1 LLPASYLCIKEKT
14 FIVIENISDG
24 LVSSNWE
31 EGYDYSNRSYNRYN
45 RKELFMMNLENTFSL
60 QRILKARIAF
70 RFFCAMA
77 MALILG
83 QTVTDIAAAHE
94 EPEYLIKFA
103 TIVPE
108 GSPWANHIMKV
119 KQRIEEESKGRIKT
133 KIYLAG
139 TLGGEVEMVRSLRHG
154 RIQAF
159 GGTTAAVAEAT
170 GIPELQALE
179 LPYLFDNLDEAA
191 YILDNVVFEDFQKIL
206 NKKGFYLAYWHE
218 NGWRNFAT
226 KKIEINK
233 PSDLRKLTMR
243 SQESSIHLAM
253 WRALGVQA
261 EPIPT
266 TEVMVSLMDGMVDG
280 FDMSP
285 VFTVYY
291 GWYAEVD
298 HYAVS
303 QHMYQPAVILY
314 SLEFFESL
322 PKDLQTVLIGDPK
335 KEMAW
340 GRNAVREMNE
350 SLLQKFNDKG
360 IKVNRL
366 TEEERA
372 VFREKLLPLHKDFEK
387 VVGRELLEKIYAGKK
402 EFASKSKSK

>member
-1 LLPASYLCIKEKT
+1 
-14 FIVIENISDG
+14 
-24 LVSSNWE
+24 
-31 EGYDYSNRSYNRYN
+31 
-45 RKELFMMNLENTFSL
+45 MMNLETVFLL

-70 RFFCAMA
+70 HFLCAMA
-77 MALILG
+77 MVLIWG
-83 QTVTDIAAAHE
+83 QAAVDIASAQDS
-94 EPEYLIKFA
+94 PEYLIKFA

-108 GSPWANHIMKV
+108 RSPWAKHLASV
-119 KQRIEEESKGRIKT
+119 KERIEKESKGRIQS

-139 TLGGEVEMVRSLRHG
+139 TLGGEVEMVRSLRRG

-170 GIPELQALE
+170 GIPELQVLE
-179 LPYLFDNLDEAA
+179 LPYLFDSLEEADYVLDH
-191 YILDNVVFEDFQKIL
+191 VVFDDFQKIL

-226 KKIEINK
+226 KKIEIKK
-233 PSDLRKLTMR
+233 PSDLRKLKMR

-253 WRALGVQA
+253 WKALSAQA

-291 GWYAEVD
+291 GWYQEVD
-298 HYAVS
+298 HYTVS
-303 QHMYQPAVILY
+303 RHMYQPAVILY

-322 PKDLQTVLIGDPK
+322 PKDLQKVLIGDRG

-340 GRNAVREMNE
+340 GRKAVREMND
-350 SLLQKFNDKG
+350 SLLQKFSDKG
-360 IKVNRL
+360 IMVNNL
-366 TEEERA
+366 TEGERA
-372 VFREKLLPLHKDFEK
+372 AFREKLLPLHKDFEK

-402 EFASKSKSK
+402 AFALKNKNK

>member
-1 LLPASYLCIKEKT
+1 MN
-14 FIVIENISDG
+14 FENIFLS
-24 LVSSNWE
+24 
-31 EGYDYSNRSYNRYN
+31 
-45 RKELFMMNLENTFSL
+45 

-70 RFFCAMA
+70 CFFCAMA

-83 QTVTDIAAAHE
+83 QVVTDTAAAHE
-94 EPEYLIKFA
+94 ESEYLIKFA

-108 GSPWANHIMKV
+108 GSPWAKHLTRV
-119 KQRIEEESKGRIKT
+119 KERIEKESKGRIQT
-133 KIYLAG
+133 KIYHAG
-139 TLGGEVEMVRSLRHG
+139 TLGGEVEMVRSLRRG

-159 GGTTAAVAEAT
+159 GGTSAAVAEAT
-170 GIPELQALE
+170 GIPELQVLE
-179 LPYLFDNLDEAA
+179 LPYLFDSLEEAD
-191 YILDNVVFEDFQKIL
+191 YILDNVVFDDFQKIL

-226 KKIEINK
+226 KKIAINK
-233 PSDLRKLTMR
+233 PSDFRKLTMR
-243 SQESSIHLAM
+243 SQESSVHLAM
-253 WRALGVQA
+253 WKALGAQA

-291 GWYAEVD
+291 GWYQEVD

-303 QHMYQPAVILY
+303 RHMYQPAVILY

-322 PKDLQTVLIGDPK
+322 PKDLQKIVIGDPG

-340 GRNAVREMNE
+340 GRKAVREMNE
-350 SLLQKFNDKG
+350 SLLQKFGDRG
-360 IKVNRL
+360 IVVNRL

-372 VFREKLLPLHKDFEK
+372 AFREKLLPLHKDFEK
-387 VVGRELLEKIYAGKK
+387 IVGRELLEKIYAGKK
-402 EFASKSKSK
+402 AFALKNKSK